1 MPQHDS
7 LRAALQASTDGIGA
21 LIADAEKA
29 AEAKDFD
36 AVGQK
41 HAVLRAT
48 LQSHD
53 QIVHA
58 YADLPPAEPEPAEQ
72 VEANGESQSAEDT
85 VARRGRPTRTSVP
98 ESE

>member
-29 AEAKDFD
+29 AEARDFD

-41 HAVLRAT
+41 LAVLRAT

-58 YADLPPAEPEPAEQ
+58 YADLPAAEPAEQ
-72 VEANGESQSAEDT
+72 AEAKGESQSAEDT
-85 VARRGRPTRTSVP
+85 AARRGRSTRTSVP
-98 ESE
+98 EGE